1 MDISDRFC
9 DVAHTFLVAIGQKH
23 PGSLDCEGATNCGTQ
38 ALCRTSHQRPFSGKP
53 LSHHFVSFFAQAD
66 CFERPSVTRPFDALI
81 QSQSGGRQI
90 RSTPVGHETRIPPK
104 PTIPRYPTIDS
115 QESRWYIY
123 LRTTTH

>member
-90 RSTPVGHETRIPPK
+90 RRSEEHTSELQSLMRISYAVFCLKKNTST
-104 PTIPRYPTIDS
+104 TIYTHRTI
-115 QESRWYIY
+115 
-123 LRTTTH
+123 